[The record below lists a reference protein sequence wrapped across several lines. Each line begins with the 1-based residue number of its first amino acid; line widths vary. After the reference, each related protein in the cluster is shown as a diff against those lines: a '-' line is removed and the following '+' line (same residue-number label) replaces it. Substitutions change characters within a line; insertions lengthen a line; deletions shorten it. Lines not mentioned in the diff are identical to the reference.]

1 MSTADS
7 LMPLAGAAPAA
18 GSIYLNADL
27 NLRLTVFNSATGVT
41 LTVTTL
47 LWDPEHG
54 LQKSVETI
62 APTTARLINT
72 RTILMGNGWLLG
84 VQVVA
89 SAGTPKRGQCF
100 ARVEVILGNTSTA
113 QSLVTVLQGY
123 VMDTSGLAYPGS
135 PLEAS
140 TSGRGF
146 VYGFNGTDPAAGSEI
161 SEQVPTNARWRLIS
175 MAYVLVASAA
185 VANRIPIL
193 SINGG
198 SGPVYQVASGVAVTA
213 SQTAQ
218 YRAAAGVPFLTID
231 TLRYT
236 LPLPVDLL
244 LSQDCIIGTITTAID
259 AGDNYGVPRL
269 LVEEW
274 IED

>member
-1 MSTADS
+1 MASAAV
-7 LMPLAGAAPAA
+7 PLIAGGAP
-18 GSIYLNADL
+18 GPLSVYMNQDL
-27 NLRLTVFNSATGVT
+27 NLRLTAFNSAAGVT

-47 LWDPEHG
+47 LWDAERG
-54 LQKSVETI
+54 LQKSSETI
-62 APTTARLINT
+62 PLTTARLINT
-72 RTILMGNGWLLG
+72 RTILAGEGWLLG

-89 SAGTPKRGQCF
+89 SAGTPRRGQCF
-100 ARVEVILGNTSTA
+100 ARVEVILGTGAAA

-123 VMDTSGLAYPGS
+123 VLDTSGLSYPGS

-146 VYGFNGTDPAAGSEI
+146 VYGFNGTDPAAGVEI

-175 MAYVLVASAA
+175 MAYLLVASAA

-198 SGPVYQVASGVAVTA
+198 SGPVYQVATGIAVTA

-218 YRAAAGVPFLTID
+218 YRAASGVPFLTID

-236 LPLPVDLL
+236 LPLPVDLF
-244 LSQDCIIGTITTAID
+244 LSQDCIISTLTTALD
-259 AGDNYGVPRL
+259 AGDNYSLPRL